1 MIDKFT
7 HNDATGGVIMMFC
20 AVLALILQNG
30 SYSTSYRHWIEM
42 SAGVVFGDFQLIKPL
57 LLWIND
63 GLITIFFFSIGLELK
78 VEFIKGHLSNRRNII
93 LPALAALG
101 GIVFPSL
108 CFIAFN
114 YDDAYAMRGWAIPAS
129 TDTAFSIAIL
139 LLLGTRVPASLKIF
153 LLSMAIFDDIGA
165 IMVIALFYTSEL
177 SMPALVLASFAI
189 MCLMTLNYF
198 GVGRRVLYLVFGLL
212 LWFSIL
218 KSGVHAT
225 LAGIITAFFI
235 PMQSAKGDHMVE
247 PIAESLKIWIALVV
261 LPIFTLANAGIDL
274 SMINIKD
281 FFAPVSLGIFVAL
294 VFGKPFGI
302 LLTVWLA
309 MKARLV
315 KMPTDA
321 TLTQI
326 YGVCILTGIG
336 FSMSMFV
343 DSLAYQGS
351 NKFNYADS
359 LAILV
364 GSFVSG
370 VYGYVFLRF
379 IACRTLA
386 IEYRPWLPS
395 PSGYKGTARTAN
407 LYTLDESTQ
416 GPSSVAPT
424 AALVAEANARS
435 AAAAAAAKAA
445 DEAAIAAKQA
455 AEAAKQAADLEN
467 EASDETLAKV
477 QLAAAQAAKAAA
489 SAAVSTAKLD
499 SEESDT
505 VEVAQAASIALE
517 VANVATQ
524 AAQAVQ
530 AAQAAHA
537 EQAAQ
542 AEYAAQA
549 EHAAQDEHAAA
560 SNQKQE
566 QEQEQ
571 EHNSSTPANS
581 QDHSLASTDKAHN
594 ENHHEHEIDEEKKS
608 SFSAVASKALAKV
621 VSSISSASHGP
632 TPNQGQGQD
641 QSQDQGSG
649 QSQGQGQS
657 ANKGQDLEGELLA
670 DSISKQATAKTNK
683 VSYNEAQSQ
692 ELESKAGDAASAS
705 ASASTESSLSSG
717 AGVGAGAVSNS
728 GEYINELKNDGE
740 QTVISVNSVGFAKVQ
755 VLESVSAA
763 SANASASV
771 SANTAFKS
779 GKSQQPSVLESEY
792 EASSKLEAK
801 GDEVKIE
808 PLFAQSV
815 APEEVAEHERAIKG
829 ENTEKKSKAKNNLD
843 FDSDIYLADVAGSVA
858 AQVQKLSQEQCKTQK
873 CVDVAKLIAKA
884 KDIDEAMH
892 REIDK
897 GAKSSKASHPEVATN
912 ADQDPAEP
920 LAMIS
925 THDQDAPHLENTENS
940 TATNSN
946 QSLTEQATDT
956 AIKASTV
963 AKLEPILNQLD
974 GQGISSGQGQALGQ
988 GQDQGQCQGQAQSI
1002 EQGLGKAQSQEQGL
1016 GQVNAQSQEA
1026 CALALEAQS
1035 KLEQEGGDKPQ
1046 EAQEAQ
1052 EQTKI

>member
-7 HNDATGGVIMMFC
+7 HNDATGGVLMMFC

-114 YDDAYAMRGWAIPAS
+114 YNDAYAMRGWAIPAS

-235 PMQSAKGDHMVE
+235 PMKSAKGDHMVE

-499 SEESDT
+499 SDESDT

-530 AAQAAHA
+530 AAQAEH
-537 EQAAQ
+537 AAQ
-542 AEYAAQA
+542 AEYAAHS

-566 QEQEQ
+566 
-571 EHNSSTPANS
+571 HNSSTPGNS
-581 QDHSLASTDKAHN
+581 QEHSLASTDKAHN
-594 ENHHEHEIDEEKKS
+594 EHHHEHEIDEEKKS
-608 SFSAVASKALAKV
+608 SFSTVASKAIAKV
-621 VSSISSASHGP
+621 VSSISSASHG
-632 TPNQGQGQD
+632 
-641 QSQDQGSG
+641 QSQDQGHDLGSG
-649 QSQGQGQS
+649 QGHGQGQS

-670 DSISKQATAKTNK
+670 DRISEQATAKTNK
-683 VSYNEAQSQ
+683 ASHNEAQSP
-692 ELESKAGDAASAS
+692 ELESKAGDASSTSASTDSSVSSITSAS
-705 ASASTESSLSSG
+705 AATGSASDSEH
-717 AGVGAGAVSNS
+717 
-728 GEYINELKNDGE
+728 INELKNEGE

-755 VLESVSAA
+755 VLESVSAE
-763 SANASASV
+763 SSNAGV
-771 SANTAFKS
+771 SANTALKS
-779 GKSQQPSVLESEY
+779 GKNQQPSVLESEH
-792 EASSKLEAK
+792 EASSKLESK
-801 GDEVKIE
+801 SDQVKIE

-843 FDSDIYLADVAGSVA
+843 FDSDIYLSDVASSVA

-897 GAKSSKASHPEVATN
+897 GAKVSKASHPEVATN
-912 ADQDPAEP
+912 ADKTPAEP

-925 THDQDAPHLENTENS
+925 THDQDSLHLENTENS

-946 QSLTEQATDT
+946 HSLTEQVTDT
-956 AIKASTV
+956 AIKAPTV
-963 AKLEPILNQLD
+963 AKLEPSLNELE
-974 GQGISSGQGQALGQ
+974 GQGISSGQS
-988 GQDQGQCQGQAQSI
+988 QDQSQGQAQSI
-1002 EQGLGKAQSQEQGL
+1002 EHGLSKDQSQEQGL
-1016 GQVNAQSQEA
+1016 GLVNGQSQKA
-1026 CALALEAQS
+1026 YDSALETQS
-1035 KLEQEGGDKPQ
+1035 KLGQEGRDKPQ
-1046 EAQEAQ
+1046 EAYA
-1052 EQTKI
+1052 QTKI

>member
-7 HNDATGGVIMMFC
+7 HNDATGGVLMMFC

-114 YDDAYAMRGWAIPAS
+114 YNDAYAMRGWAIPAS

-189 MCLMTLNYF
+189 LCLMTLNYF

-235 PMQSAKGDHMVE
+235 PMKSAKGDHMVE

-499 SEESDT
+499 SDESDT

-530 AAQAAHA
+530 AAQAEH
-537 EQAAQ
+537 AAQ
-542 AEYAAQA
+542 AEYAAHS

-566 QEQEQ
+566 
-571 EHNSSTPANS
+571 HNSSTPGNS

-594 ENHHEHEIDEEKKS
+594 EHHHEHEIDEEKKS
-608 SFSAVASKALAKV
+608 SFSTVASKAIAKV
-621 VSSISSASHGP
+621 VSSISSASHG
-632 TPNQGQGQD
+632 
-641 QSQDQGSG
+641 QSQDQGHDLGSG
-649 QSQGQGQS
+649 QGHGQGQS

-670 DSISKQATAKTNK
+670 DRISEQATAKTNK
-683 VSYNEAQSQ
+683 ASHNEAQSP
-692 ELESKAGDAASAS
+692 ELESKAGDASSTSASTDSSVSSITSASAATGSAS
-705 ASASTESSLSSG
+705 ASEH
-717 AGVGAGAVSNS
+717 
-728 GEYINELKNDGE
+728 INELKNEGE

-755 VLESVSAA
+755 VLESVSAE
-763 SANASASV
+763 SSNASV
-771 SANTAFKS
+771 SANTALKS
-779 GKSQQPSVLESEY
+779 GKNQQPSVLESEH
-792 EASSKLEAK
+792 EAIANLESKSDVA
-801 GDEVKIE
+801 KIE

-843 FDSDIYLADVAGSVA
+843 FDSDIYLSDVAGSVA

-897 GAKSSKASHPEVATN
+897 GAKVSKASHPEVATN
-912 ADQDPAEP
+912 ADKTPAEP

-925 THDQDAPHLENTENS
+925 THDQDSSHLENTENS

-946 QSLTEQATDT
+946 HSLTEQATDT
-956 AIKASTV
+956 ASGTSCKAPTI
-963 AKLEPILNQLD
+963 AKLEPSLNELE
-974 GQGISSGQGQALGQ
+974 GQGISSGQSQS
-988 GQDQGQCQGQAQSI
+988 QGQAQSI
-1002 EQGLGKAQSQEQGL
+1002 EHGLHKAQSPEQGL
-1016 GQVNAQSQEA
+1016 GQVNDQSQEA
-1026 CALALEAQS
+1026 CDSALEAQS
-1035 KLEQEGGDKPQ
+1035 KLEQEGRDKPQ
-1046 EAQEAQ
+1046 EAH

>member
-7 HNDATGGVIMMFC
+7 HNDATGGVLMMFC

-114 YDDAYAMRGWAIPAS
+114 YNDAYAMRGWAIPAS

-189 MCLMTLNYF
+189 LCLMTLNYF

-235 PMQSAKGDHMVE
+235 PMKSAKGDHMVE

-455 AEAAKQAADLEN
+455 AEAAKEAADLEN

-530 AAQAAHA
+530 AAQAEH
-537 EQAAQ
+537 AAQ
-542 AEYAAQA
+542 AEYAAHS
-549 EHAAQDEHAAA
+549 EHAAQDEHTAA

-566 QEQEQ
+566 QE
-571 EHNSSTPANS
+571 HNSSTPGNS
-581 QDHSLASTDKAHN
+581 QDHSLASPDKAHN
-594 ENHHEHEIDEEKKS
+594 EHHHEHEIDEEKKS

-621 VSSISSASHGP
+621 VNSISSASHSQ
-632 TPNQGQGQD
+632 TPN
-641 QSQDQGSG
+641 QSQDQGHDQGS
-649 QSQGQGQS
+649 SQGNGQGQS
-657 ANKGQDLEGELLA
+657 ANNGQDLEGELLA
-670 DSISKQATAKTNK
+670 DRISEQATAKTNK
-683 VSYNEAQSQ
+683 ASHNEAQSP
-692 ELESKAGDAASAS
+692 ELESKAGDASSPSASTDSSVSSGVSASAATGSAS
-705 ASASTESSLSSG
+705 ASEH
-717 AGVGAGAVSNS
+717 
-728 GEYINELKNDGE
+728 INELKSEGE

-755 VLESVSAA
+755 VLESVSAESSNA
-763 SANASASV
+763 STGANAT
-771 SANTAFKS
+771 TALKS
-779 GKSQQPSVLESEY
+779 GKNQQPSVLESEH
-792 EASSKLEAK
+792 EAIAKLESK
-801 GDEVKIE
+801 SEVAKIE

-843 FDSDIYLADVAGSVA
+843 FDSDIYLSDVAGSVA

-897 GAKSSKASHPEVATN
+897 GAKSSKSSHPEVATN
-912 ADQDPAEP
+912 ADKTPAEP

-925 THDQDAPHLENTENS
+925 THDQDSLHLENTEHS

-946 QSLTEQATDT
+946 HSLTEQATDT
-956 AIKASTV
+956 AIKAPTV
-963 AKLEPILNQLD
+963 AKLEPSLNELE
-974 GQGISSGQGQALGQ
+974 GQGISSGQSQSQ
-988 GQDQGQCQGQAQSI
+988 GQSQGQAQSI
-1002 EQGLGKAQSQEQGL
+1002 EHGLSKDQSQEQGQ
-1016 GQVNAQSQEA
+1016 GQVNGQSQEA
-1026 CALALEAQS
+1026 YDSALEAQS
-1035 KLEQEGGDKPQ
+1035 KLGQEGRDKPQ
-1046 EAQEAQ
+1046 EAL

>member
-7 HNDATGGVIMMFC
+7 HNDATGGVLMMFC

-114 YDDAYAMRGWAIPAS
+114 YNDAYAMRGWAIPAS

-189 MCLMTLNYF
+189 VCLMTLNYF

-235 PMQSAKGDHMVE
+235 PMKSAKGDHMVE

-499 SEESDT
+499 SDESDT

-530 AAQAAHA
+530 AAQAEH
-537 EQAAQ
+537 AAQ
-542 AEYAAQA
+542 AEYAAHS

-566 QEQEQ
+566 
-571 EHNSSTPANS
+571 HNSSTPGNS
-581 QDHSLASTDKAHN
+581 QEHSLASTDKAHN
-594 ENHHEHEIDEEKKS
+594 EHHHEHEIDEEKKS
-608 SFSAVASKALAKV
+608 SFSTVASKAIAKV
-621 VSSISSASHGP
+621 VSSISSASHG
-632 TPNQGQGQD
+632 
-641 QSQDQGSG
+641 QSQDQGHDLGSG
-649 QSQGQGQS
+649 QGHGQGQS

-670 DSISKQATAKTNK
+670 DRISEQATAKTNK
-683 VSYNEAQSQ
+683 ASHNEAQSP
-692 ELESKAGDAASAS
+692 ELESKAGDASSTSASTDSSVSSITSASAATGSAS
-705 ASASTESSLSSG
+705 ASEH
-717 AGVGAGAVSNS
+717 
-728 GEYINELKNDGE
+728 INELKNEGE

-755 VLESVSAA
+755 VLESVSAE
-763 SANASASV
+763 SSNASV
-771 SANTAFKS
+771 SANTALKS
-779 GKSQQPSVLESEY
+779 GKNQQPSVLESEH
-792 EASSKLEAK
+792 EAIANLESKSDVA
-801 GDEVKIE
+801 KIE

-843 FDSDIYLADVAGSVA
+843 FDSDIYLSDVAGSVA

-897 GAKSSKASHPEVATN
+897 GAKVSKASHPEVATN
-912 ADQDPAEP
+912 ADKTPAEP

-925 THDQDAPHLENTENS
+925 THDQDSSHLENTENS

-946 QSLTEQATDT
+946 HSLTEQATYT
-956 AIKASTV
+956 ASGTSCKAPTI
-963 AKLEPILNQLD
+963 AKLEPSLNELE
-974 GQGISSGQGQALGQ
+974 GQGISSGQSQS
-988 GQDQGQCQGQAQSI
+988 QGQAQSI
-1002 EQGLGKAQSQEQGL
+1002 EHGLSKDQSQEQGL
-1016 GQVNAQSQEA
+1016 GLVNGQSQKA
-1026 CALALEAQS
+1026 YDSALETQS
-1035 KLEQEGGDKPQ
+1035 KLGQEGRDKPQ
-1046 EAQEAQ
+1046 EAH

>member
-7 HNDATGGVIMMFC
+7 HNDATGGVLMMFC

-114 YDDAYAMRGWAIPAS
+114 YNDAYAMRGWAIPAS

-189 MCLMTLNYF
+189 LCLMTLNYF

-235 PMQSAKGDHMVE
+235 PMKSAKGDHMVE

-424 AALVAEANARS
+424 AAAVAEANARS

-530 AAQAAHA
+530 AAQAEH
-537 EQAAQ
+537 AAQ
-542 AEYAAQA
+542 AEYAAHS

-560 SNQKQE
+560 SKQK
-566 QEQEQ
+566 QEQ
-571 EHNSSTPANS
+571 EHNSSTPGNS

-594 ENHHEHEIDEEKKS
+594 EHHHEHEIDEEKKS
-608 SFSAVASKALAKV
+608 SFSTVASKALAKV
-621 VSSISSASHGP
+621 VSSISSASHGQ
-632 TPNQGQGQD
+632 TPN
-641 QSQDQGSG
+641 QSQDQGHDLGS
-649 QSQGQGQS
+649 SQGHSQGQS

-670 DSISKQATAKTNK
+670 DRISEQATAKTNK
-683 VSYNEAQSQ
+683 ASHNEAQSP
-692 ELESKAGDAASAS
+692 ELESKDGDASSTSASTDSRVSSITSAATGSAS
-705 ASASTESSLSSG
+705 ASEH
-717 AGVGAGAVSNS
+717 
-728 GEYINELKNDGE
+728 INELKSEGE

-763 SANASASV
+763 SAN
-771 SANTAFKS
+771 TALKS
-779 GKSQQPSVLESEY
+779 GKNQQPSDLESEL
-792 EASSKLEAK
+792 EVSSKLEAK
-801 GDEVKIE
+801 SDEVKIE

-884 KDIDEAMH
+884 KDIDEAIH

-912 ADQDPAEP
+912 ADKTPAEP

-925 THDQDAPHLENTENS
+925 TQEQGSSQLGNLENS

-946 QSLTEQATDT
+946 HSLTEQATDT
-956 AIKASTV
+956 AIKAPTL
-963 AKLEPILNQLD
+963 AKLEPSLNELE
-974 GQGISSGQGQALGQ
+974 GQDISSGQSQSSGQGQGQ
-988 GQDQGQCQGQAQSI
+988 TQII
-1002 EQGLGKAQSQEQGL
+1002 EHVLSKAQSQEQGL
-1016 GQVNAQSQEA
+1016 GQVNGQSQEA
-1026 CALALEAQS
+1026 CDSALEAQS
-1035 KLEQEGGDKPQ
+1035 KLEQEGRDKPQ
-1046 EAQEAQ
+1046 EAH

>member
-7 HNDATGGVIMMFC
+7 HNDATGGVLMMFC

-114 YDDAYAMRGWAIPAS
+114 YNDAYAMRGWAIPAS

-189 MCLMTLNYF
+189 LCLMTLNYF

-235 PMQSAKGDHMVE
+235 PMKSAKGDHMVE

-386 IEYRPWLPS
+386 IEYHPWLPS

-499 SEESDT
+499 SDESDT

-530 AAQAAHA
+530 AAQAEH
-537 EQAAQ
+537 AAQ
-542 AEYAAQA
+542 AEYAAHS

-566 QEQEQ
+566 
-571 EHNSSTPANS
+571 HNSSTPGNS

-594 ENHHEHEIDEEKKS
+594 EHHHEHEIDEEKKS
-608 SFSAVASKALAKV
+608 SFSTVASKAIAKV
-621 VSSISSASHGP
+621 VSSISSASHG
-632 TPNQGQGQD
+632 
-641 QSQDQGSG
+641 QSQDQGHDLGSG
-649 QSQGQGQS
+649 QGHGQGQS

-670 DSISKQATAKTNK
+670 DRISEQATAKTNK
-683 VSYNEAQSQ
+683 ASHNEAQSP
-692 ELESKAGDAASAS
+692 ELESKAGDASSTSASTDSSVSSITSASAATGSAS
-705 ASASTESSLSSG
+705 ASEH
-717 AGVGAGAVSNS
+717 
-728 GEYINELKNDGE
+728 INELKNEGE

-755 VLESVSAA
+755 VLESVSAE
-763 SANASASV
+763 SSNASV
-771 SANTAFKS
+771 SANTALKS
-779 GKSQQPSVLESEY
+779 GKNQQPSVLESEH
-792 EASSKLEAK
+792 EAIANLESKSDVA
-801 GDEVKIE
+801 KIE

-843 FDSDIYLADVAGSVA
+843 FDSDIYLSDVAGSVA

-897 GAKSSKASHPEVATN
+897 GAKVSKDSHPEVATN
-912 ADQDPAEP
+912 ADKTPAEP

-925 THDQDAPHLENTENS
+925 THDQDSLHLENTEHS
-940 TATNSN
+940 TATNSSH
-946 QSLTEQATDT
+946 SLTEQATDT
-956 AIKASTV
+956 ASDTSCKAPTV
-963 AKLEPILNQLD
+963 AKLEPSLNELE
-974 GQGISSGQGQALGQ
+974 GQGISSGQSQSSGQ
-988 GQDQGQCQGQAQSI
+988 GQGQAQSI
-1002 EQGLGKAQSQEQGL
+1002 EHGLRKAQSQEQGQ
-1016 GQVNAQSQEA
+1016 GQVNGQSQEA
-1026 CALALEAQS
+1026 CDLALEAQS
-1035 KLEQEGGDKPQ
+1035 KSGQEGRDKPQ
-1046 EAQEAQ
+1046 EAH

>member
-7 HNDATGGVIMMFC
+7 HNDATGGVLMMFC

-114 YDDAYAMRGWAIPAS
+114 YNDAYAMRGWAIPAS

-189 MCLMTLNYF
+189 VCLMTLNYF

-235 PMQSAKGDHMVE
+235 PMKSAKGDHMVE

-455 AEAAKQAADLEN
+455 AEAAKEAADLEN

-505 VEVAQAASIALE
+505 VEVAKAASIALE

-530 AAQAAHA
+530 AAQAEH
-537 EQAAQ
+537 AAQ
-542 AEYAAQA
+542 AEYAAHS
-549 EHAAQDEHAAA
+549 EHTAQDEHAAA
-560 SNQKQE
+560 SKQKQE
-566 QEQEQ
+566 QEQE
-571 EHNSSTPANS
+571 HHSSTPGNS
-581 QDHSLASTDKAHN
+581 QDHSLASPDKAHN
-594 ENHHEHEIDEEKKS
+594 EHHHEHEIDEEKKS

-621 VSSISSASHGP
+621 VSSISSASHGQ
-632 TPNQGQGQD
+632 TQTQVQD
-641 QSQDQGSG
+641 QGHDQGSG
-649 QSQGQGQS
+649 QGNGQGQS

-670 DSISKQATAKTNK
+670 DRISEQATAKTNK
-683 VSYNEAQSQ
+683 ASHNEAQSP
-692 ELESKAGDAASAS
+692 ELESKAGDASSTSASTDSSASSITSASAATGSAS
-705 ASASTESSLSSG
+705 ASEH
-717 AGVGAGAVSNS
+717 
-728 GEYINELKNDGE
+728 INELKNEGE

-755 VLESVSAA
+755 VLESVSAE
-763 SANASASV
+763 SANASTG
-771 SANTAFKS
+771 ANATTALKS
-779 GKSQQPSVLESEY
+779 GKNQQPSVLESEH
-792 EASSKLEAK
+792 EAIAKLESKA
-801 GDEVKIE
+801 DQVKIE

-897 GAKSSKASHPEVATN
+897 GAKVSKDSHPEVATN
-912 ADQDPAEP
+912 ADKTPAEP

-925 THDQDAPHLENTENS
+925 THDQDSLHLENTEHS
-940 TATNSN
+940 TATNSSH
-946 QSLTEQATDT
+946 SLTEQATDT
-956 AIKASTV
+956 ASDTSCKAPTV
-963 AKLEPILNQLD
+963 AKLEPSLNQLE
-974 GQGISSGQGQALGQ
+974 GQGISSGQSQSSGQ
-988 GQDQGQCQGQAQSI
+988 GQGQTKSI
-1002 EQGLGKAQSQEQGL
+1002 EHGLSKNQSQEQGQ
-1016 GQVNAQSQEA
+1016 GQVNGQSQEA
-1026 CALALEAQS
+1026 CDSALEAQS
-1035 KLEQEGGDKPQ
+1035 KSGQEVRNIPQ
-1046 EAQEAQ
+1046 EAH

>member
-1 MIDKFT
+1 MKVLSNLKVRLPHMIDKFT
-7 HNDATGGVIMMFC
+7 HNDATGGVLMMFC

-114 YDDAYAMRGWAIPAS
+114 YNDAYAMRGWAIPAS

-189 MCLMTLNYF
+189 LCLMTLNYF

-235 PMQSAKGDHMVE
+235 PMKSAKGDHMVE

-499 SEESDT
+499 SEENDT

-524 AAQAVQ
+524 AAQAMQ
-530 AAQAAHA
+530 AAQ
-537 EQAAQ
+537 
-542 AEYAAQA
+542 AAQA
-549 EHAAQDEHAAA
+549 EHAAQTDYAAPAEQAAA

-571 EHNSSTPANS
+571 NSSTPGNS
-581 QDHSLASTDKAHN
+581 QDHSLASTDKDHN
-594 ENHHEHEIDEEKKS
+594 EHHHEHEIDEENKS
-608 SFSAVASKALAKV
+608 SFSAVASKAIAKV
-621 VSSISSASHGP
+621 VSSISSASHGQ
-632 TPNQGQGQD
+632 TSNQGQD

-649 QSQGQGQS
+649 QSQGHSQGQGT
-657 ANKGQDLEGELLA
+657 NKDQDLEGELLA
-670 DSISKQATAKTNK
+670 DRISKQATANTNK
-683 VSYNEAQSQ
+683 ASHNEAQSP
-692 ELESKAGDAASAS
+692 ELESKAGDALS
-705 ASASTESSLSSG
+705 ASASTDSS
-717 AGVGAGAVSNS
+717 VGAGAVSNS
-728 GEYINELKNDGE
+728 GVYINELKNEGE

-763 SANASASV
+763 SANASTG
-771 SANTAFKS
+771 ANATTALKS
-779 GKSQQPSVLESEY
+779 GKNQQLSVLESEH
-792 EASSKLEAK
+792 EASSKLESKSDVA
-801 GDEVKIE
+801 KIE

-843 FDSDIYLADVAGSVA
+843 FDSDIYLADVASSVA

-897 GAKSSKASHPEVATN
+897 GAKVSKASHPEVATN
-912 ADQDPAEP
+912 ADKKPAEP

-925 THDQDAPHLENTENS
+925 THDQDSLHLENTEHS

-956 AIKASTV
+956 VSDTSCKAATV
-963 AKLEPILNQLD
+963 AKLEPSLNQLE
-974 GQGISSGQGQALGQ
+974 GQGISSGQSQSSGQ
-988 GQDQGQCQGQAQSI
+988 GQTQSI
-1002 EQGLGKAQSQEQGL
+1002 EHGLSKAQSQEQGQ
-1016 GQVNAQSQEA
+1016 GQVNGQSQEA
-1026 CALALEAQS
+1026 YDSALEAQS
-1035 KLEQEGGDKPQ
+1035 KLEQEGRDKPQ
-1046 EAQEAQ
+1046 EAH

>member
-1 MIDKFT
+1 MKVLSNLKVRLPHMIDKFT
-7 HNDATGGVIMMFC
+7 HNDATGGVLMMFC

-114 YDDAYAMRGWAIPAS
+114 YNDAYAMRGWAIPAS

-235 PMQSAKGDHMVE
+235 PMKSAKGDHMVE

-455 AEAAKQAADLEN
+455 AEAAKEAADLEN

-530 AAQAAHA
+530 AAQAEH
-537 EQAAQ
+537 AAQ
-542 AEYAAQA
+542 AEYAAHS
-549 EHAAQDEHAAA
+549 EHAAHDEHVAAP
-560 SNQKQE
+560 NQK

-571 EHNSSTPANS
+571 EHNSSTPDNS
-581 QDHSLASTDKAHN
+581 QDHSLASTDKANN
-594 ENHHEHEIDEEKKS
+594 EHHHEREIDEEKKS

-621 VSSISSASHGP
+621 VSSISSASHGQ
-632 TPNQGQGQD
+632 TSN
-641 QSQDQGSG
+641 QSQDQDQGHDQGS
-649 QSQGQGQS
+649 SQGNGQGQS

-670 DSISKQATAKTNK
+670 DRISEQATAKTNK
-683 VSYNEAQSQ
+683 ASHNEAQSP
-692 ELESKAGDAASAS
+692 ELESKAGDASSPSASTDSSVSSGVSASAATGSAS
-705 ASASTESSLSSG
+705 ASEH
-717 AGVGAGAVSNS
+717 
-728 GEYINELKNDGE
+728 INELKSEGE

-755 VLESVSAA
+755 VLESVSAE
-763 SANASASV
+763 SSNASV
-771 SANTAFKS
+771 SANTALKS
-779 GKSQQPSVLESEY
+779 GKNQQQSVLESEH
-792 EASSKLEAK
+792 EALAKLESKSDVA
-801 GDEVKIE
+801 KIE

-829 ENTEKKSKAKNNLD
+829 ENSEKKSKAKNNLD

-897 GAKSSKASHPEVATN
+897 GAKVSKASHPEVSTN
-912 ADQDPAEP
+912 ADKTPAEP

-925 THDQDAPHLENTENS
+925 THDQDSLHLENTEHS
-940 TATNSN
+940 TATNSS
-946 QSLTEQATDT
+946 QSLTEQVTDT
-956 AIKASTV
+956 ASDTSCKAPTV
-963 AKLEPILNQLD
+963 AKLEPSLNELE
-974 GQGISSGQGQALGQ
+974 GQGISSGQG
-988 GQDQGQCQGQAQSI
+988 
-1002 EQGLGKAQSQEQGL
+1002 
-1016 GQVNAQSQEA
+1016 
-1026 CALALEAQS
+1026 
-1035 KLEQEGGDKPQ
+1035 
-1046 EAQEAQ
+1046 
-1052 EQTKI
+1052 

>member
-1 MIDKFT
+1 MKVLSNLKVRLPHMIDKFT
-7 HNDATGGVIMMFC
+7 HNDATGGVLMMFC

-114 YDDAYAMRGWAIPAS
+114 YNDAYAMRGWAIPAS

-189 MCLMTLNYF
+189 LCLMTLNYF

-235 PMQSAKGDHMVE
+235 PMKSAKGDHMVE

-424 AALVAEANARS
+424 AAAVAEANARS

-455 AEAAKQAADLEN
+455 AEAAKEAADLEN

-530 AAQAAHA
+530 AAQAEH
-537 EQAAQ
+537 AAQ
-542 AEYAAQA
+542 AEYAAHS

-566 QEQEQ
+566 
-571 EHNSSTPANS
+571 HNSSTPGNS

-594 ENHHEHEIDEEKKS
+594 EHHHEHEIDEEKKS

-621 VSSISSASHGP
+621 VSSISSASHGQ
-632 TPNQGQGQD
+632 TSN
-641 QSQDQGSG
+641 QSQDQDQGHDQGS
-649 QSQGQGQS
+649 SQGNGQCQGQS

-670 DSISKQATAKTNK
+670 DRISEQATAKTNK
-683 VSYNEAQSQ
+683 ASQNEAQSP
-692 ELESKAGDAASAS
+692 ELESKAGDVSSTSTSASTDSSVSSITSASAATGSAS
-705 ASASTESSLSSG
+705 ASEH
-717 AGVGAGAVSNS
+717 
-728 GEYINELKNDGE
+728 INELKSEGE

-763 SANASASV
+763 SSNASV
-771 SANTAFKS
+771 TANTALKS
-779 GKSQQPSVLESEY
+779 GKNQQPSVLESEHD
-792 EASSKLEAK
+792 ALAKLESKSDVA
-801 GDEVKIE
+801 KIE

-843 FDSDIYLADVAGSVA
+843 FDSDIYLSDVAGSVA

-897 GAKSSKASHPEVATN
+897 GAKVSKASHPEVATN
-912 ADQDPAEP
+912 ADKTPAEP

-925 THDQDAPHLENTENS
+925 THDQDSLHLENTENS

-946 QSLTEQATDT
+946 HSLTEQVTDT
-956 AIKASTV
+956 AIKAPTV
-963 AKLEPILNQLD
+963 AKLEPSLNELE
-974 GQGISSGQGQALGQ
+974 GQGISSGQS
-988 GQDQGQCQGQAQSI
+988 QDQSQGQAQSI
-1002 EQGLGKAQSQEQGL
+1002 EHGLRKSQSQEQGL
-1016 GQVNAQSQEA
+1016 GLVNGQSQEA
-1026 CALALEAQS
+1026 CDSTLEAQS
-1035 KLEQEGGDKPQ
+1035 KSGQEVRNIPQ
-1046 EAQEAQ
+1046 EAH
-1052 EQTKI
+1052 EQTKS

>member
-7 HNDATGGVIMMFC
+7 HNEATGGVLMMFC

-114 YDDAYAMRGWAIPAS
+114 YNDAYAMRGWAIPAS

-189 MCLMTLNYF
+189 LCLMTLNYF

-235 PMQSAKGDHMVE
+235 PMKSAKGDHMVE

-455 AEAAKQAADLEN
+455 AEAAKEAADLEN

-530 AAQAAHA
+530 AAQAEH
-537 EQAAQ
+537 AAQ
-542 AEYAAQA
+542 AEYAAHS
-549 EHAAQDEHAAA
+549 EHATQDEHAAA
-560 SNQKQE
+560 SKQKQE
-566 QEQEQ
+566 QGQ
-571 EHNSSTPANS
+571 EHHSSTPGNS

-594 ENHHEHEIDEEKKS
+594 EHHHEHEIDEEKKS

-621 VSSISSASHGP
+621 VSSISSASHG
-632 TPNQGQGQD
+632 
-641 QSQDQGSG
+641 QSQDQGHDLGSG
-649 QSQGQGQS
+649 QGHGQGQS

-670 DSISKQATAKTNK
+670 DRISEQATAKTNK
-683 VSYNEAQSQ
+683 ASHNEAQSP
-692 ELESKAGDAASAS
+692 ELESKAGDASSTSASTDSSVSSITSAS
-705 ASASTESSLSSG
+705 AATGSASDSEH
-717 AGVGAGAVSNS
+717 
-728 GEYINELKNDGE
+728 INELKNEGE

-755 VLESVSAA
+755 VLESVSAE
-763 SANASASV
+763 SSNASV
-771 SANTAFKS
+771 SANTALKS
-779 GKSQQPSVLESEY
+779 GKNQQPSVLESEH
-792 EASSKLEAK
+792 EAIANLESKSDVA
-801 GDEVKIE
+801 KIE

-843 FDSDIYLADVAGSVA
+843 FDSDIYLSDVAGSVA

-897 GAKSSKASHPEVATN
+897 GAKVSKASHPEVATN
-912 ADQDPAEP
+912 ADKTPAEP

-925 THDQDAPHLENTENS
+925 THDQDSSHLENTENS

-946 QSLTEQATDT
+946 HSLTEQATDT
-956 AIKASTV
+956 ASGTSCKAPTI
-963 AKLEPILNQLD
+963 AKLEPSLNQLE
-974 GQGISSGQGQALGQ
+974 GQGISSGQSQGQ
-988 GQDQGQCQGQAQSI
+988 GQGQAQNI
-1002 EQGLGKAQSQEQGL
+1002 EHGLSKNQSQEQGQ
-1016 GQVNAQSQEA
+1016 GQVNGQSQEA
-1026 CALALEAQS
+1026 CDLALEVQS
-1035 KLEQEGGDKPQ
+1035 KSGQEGRDKPQ
-1046 EAQEAQ
+1046 EAH

>member
-7 HNDATGGVIMMFC
+7 HNDATGGVLMMFC

-114 YDDAYAMRGWAIPAS
+114 YNDAYAMRGWAIPAS

-235 PMQSAKGDHMVE
+235 PMKSAKGDHMVE

-455 AEAAKQAADLEN
+455 AEAAKEAADLEN

-530 AAQAAHA
+530 AAQAEH
-537 EQAAQ
+537 AAQ
-542 AEYAAQA
+542 AEYAAHS

-560 SNQKQE
+560 SKQKQE
-566 QEQEQ
+566 QEQE
-571 EHNSSTPANS
+571 HHSSTPGNS

-594 ENHHEHEIDEEKKS
+594 EHHHEHEIDEEKKS

-621 VSSISSASHGP
+621 VSSISSASHGQ
-632 TPNQGQGQD
+632 TQTQVQD
-641 QSQDQGSG
+641 QGHDQGSG
-649 QSQGQGQS
+649 QGNGQGQS

-670 DSISKQATAKTNK
+670 DRISEQATAKTNK
-683 VSYNEAQSQ
+683 ASHNEAQSP
-692 ELESKAGDAASAS
+692 ELESKAGDASSPSASTDSSVSSGVSASAATGSAS
-705 ASASTESSLSSG
+705 ASEH
-717 AGVGAGAVSNS
+717 
-728 GEYINELKNDGE
+728 INELKSDGE

-763 SANASASV
+763 SSNASTGANAT
-771 SANTAFKS
+771 TALKS
-779 GKSQQPSVLESEY
+779 GKNQQPSVLESEH
-792 EASSKLEAK
+792 EAIAKLESKA
-801 GDEVKIE
+801 DQVKIE

-843 FDSDIYLADVAGSVA
+843 FDSDIYLSDVAGSVA

-912 ADQDPAEP
+912 ADKTPVEP

-925 THDQDAPHLENTENS
+925 THDQDSLHLENTEHS

-946 QSLTEQATDT
+946 HSLTEQVTDT
-956 AIKASTV
+956 AIKAPTV
-963 AKLEPILNQLD
+963 AKLEPSLNQLE
-974 GQGISSGQGQALGQ
+974 GQGISSGQSQSSGQ
-988 GQDQGQCQGQAQSI
+988 GQGQTKSI
-1002 EQGLGKAQSQEQGL
+1002 EHGLSKNQSQEQGQ
-1016 GQVNAQSQEA
+1016 GQVNDQSQEV
-1026 CALALEAQS
+1026 CSLALEAQS
-1035 KLEQEGGDKPQ
+1035 KSGQEVRNIPQ
-1046 EAQEAQ
+1046 EAH

>member
-7 HNDATGGVIMMFC
+7 HNDATGGVLMMFC

-114 YDDAYAMRGWAIPAS
+114 YNDAYAMRGWAIPAS

-189 MCLMTLNYF
+189 LCLMTLNYF

-235 PMQSAKGDHMVE
+235 PMKSAKGDHMVE

-499 SEESDT
+499 SDESDT

-530 AAQAAHA
+530 AAQAEH
-537 EQAAQ
+537 AAQ
-542 AEYAAQA
+542 AEYAAHS

-566 QEQEQ
+566 
-571 EHNSSTPANS
+571 HNSSTPGNS

-594 ENHHEHEIDEEKKS
+594 EHHHEHEIDEEKKS
-608 SFSAVASKALAKV
+608 SFSTVASKAIAKV
-621 VSSISSASHGP
+621 VSSISSASHG
-632 TPNQGQGQD
+632 
-641 QSQDQGSG
+641 QSQDQGHDLGSG
-649 QSQGQGQS
+649 QGHGQGQS

-670 DSISKQATAKTNK
+670 DRISEQATSKTNK
-683 VSYNEAQSQ
+683 ASHNEAQSP
-692 ELESKAGDAASAS
+692 ELESKAGDASSPSASTDSSVSSGVSASAATGSAS
-705 ASASTESSLSSG
+705 ASEH
-717 AGVGAGAVSNS
+717 
-728 GEYINELKNDGE
+728 INELKNEGE

-763 SANASASV
+763 SANANAG
-771 SANTAFKS
+771 AALKS
-779 GKSQQPSVLESEY
+779 GKNQQPSVLESEH
-792 EASSKLEAK
+792 EALAKLESK
-801 GDEVKIE
+801 SEVAKIE

-843 FDSDIYLADVAGSVA
+843 FDSDIYLADVVGSVA
-858 AQVQKLSQEQCKTQK
+858 TQVQKLSQEQCKTQK

-897 GAKSSKASHPEVATN
+897 GAKSSKDSHSEVATN
-912 ADQDPAEP
+912 ADKTPAEP
-920 LAMIS
+920 LDMIS
-925 THDQDAPHLENTENS
+925 THDQDSLHLENTEHS

-956 AIKASTV
+956 ASDTSCKAPTV
-963 AKLEPILNQLD
+963 AKLEPSLNQLE
-974 GQGISSGQGQALGQ
+974 GQGISSGQSQGQ
-988 GQDQGQCQGQAQSI
+988 GQGQAQNI
-1002 EQGLGKAQSQEQGL
+1002 EHGLSKNQSQEQGQ
-1016 GQVNAQSQEA
+1016 GQVNDQSQEV
-1026 CALALEAQS
+1026 CSLALEAQS
-1035 KLEQEGGDKPQ
+1035 KSGQEVRNIPQ
-1046 EAQEAQ
+1046 EAH

>member
-7 HNDATGGVIMMFC
+7 HNDATGGVLMMFC

-114 YDDAYAMRGWAIPAS
+114 YNDAYAMRGWAIPAS

-235 PMQSAKGDHMVE
+235 PMKSAKGDHMVE

-455 AEAAKQAADLEN
+455 AEAAKQAVDLEN

-530 AAQAAHA
+530 AAQAEH
-537 EQAAQ
+537 AAQ
-542 AEYAAQA
+542 AEYAAHS
-549 EHAAQDEHAAA
+549 EHAAQDEHTAA
-560 SNQKQE
+560 SNQKQG
-566 QEQEQ
+566 Q
-571 EHNSSTPANS
+571 EHNSSTPGNS
-581 QDHSLASTDKAHN
+581 QDHSLASPEKAHN
-594 ENHHEHEIDEEKKS
+594 EHHHEHEIDEEKKS

-621 VSSISSASHGP
+621 VNSISSASHSQ
-632 TPNQGQGQD
+632 TPN
-641 QSQDQGSG
+641 QSQDQGHDQGS
-649 QSQGQGQS
+649 SQGNGQGQS

-670 DSISKQATAKTNK
+670 ARISEQATAKTNK
-683 VSYNEAQSQ
+683 ASHNEAQSP
-692 ELESKAGDAASAS
+692 ELESKAGDASSPSASTDSSASSGASAS
-705 ASASTESSLSSG
+705 AATGPDNASEH
-717 AGVGAGAVSNS
+717 
-728 GEYINELKNDGE
+728 INELKSEGE
-740 QTVISVNSVGFAKVQ
+740 QTVIAVNSVGFAKVQ
-755 VLESVSAA
+755 VLESVSAESSNA
-763 SANASASV
+763 STGANAT
-771 SANTAFKS
+771 TALKS
-779 GKSQQPSVLESEY
+779 GKNQQPSVLESEH
-792 EASSKLEAK
+792 EAIAKLESK
-801 GDEVKIE
+801 SEVAKIE

-843 FDSDIYLADVAGSVA
+843 FDSDIYLSDVAGSVA

-897 GAKSSKASHPEVATN
+897 GAKSSKSSHPEVATN
-912 ADQDPAEP
+912 ADKTPAEP

-925 THDQDAPHLENTENS
+925 THDQDSLHLENTEHS

-946 QSLTEQATDT
+946 HSLTEQATDT
-956 AIKASTV
+956 AIKAPTV
-963 AKLEPILNQLD
+963 AKLEPSLNELD
-974 GQGISSGQGQALGQ
+974 GQGISSGQSQSQ
-988 GQDQGQCQGQAQSI
+988 SQSQGQAQSI
-1002 EQGLGKAQSQEQGL
+1002 EHGLSKDQSQEQGQ
-1016 GQVNAQSQEA
+1016 GQVNGHGQEA
-1026 CALALEAQS
+1026 CDSSLEAQS
-1035 KLEQEGGDKPQ
+1035 KLGQDGRDKPQ
-1046 EAQEAQ
+1046 EAY